1 MREKPRAAIGAGAAA
16 QQCRCEVRE
25 MAASGTGKPAQF
37 TVGSLIPGWQP
48 PAEALPLEAPNWA
61 VSDGVVRQGAP
72 LAGYTAAGVER
83 LHYNNP
89 YGQTMERVW
98 FDGKI
103 VFAIDVGRVEV
114 DVSKVK
120 VAQEYQV
127 VYAVDL
133 DEELKLRAEPE
144 LVPDQLNIYDSV
156 PGMAK
161 YSPLWQFN
169 YVIVPRG
176 YAPNTLR
183 SERDCL
189 ASGYEIRRSNV
200 VEN

>member
-1 MREKPRAAIGAGAAA
+1 
-16 QQCRCEVRE
+16 
-25 MAASGTGKPAQF
+25 MAESGTHQPAQF

-48 PAEALPLEAPNWA
+48 PAAPLPLEAPNWA
-61 VSDGVVRQGAP
+61 VVEGEVQQGAP
-72 LAGYTAAGVER
+72 LAGYTGAGVER
-83 LHYNNP
+83 LNYNNP
-89 YGQTMERVW
+89 YGQVMERVW

-103 VFAIDVGRVEV
+103 VYAIDVGDV
-114 DVSKVK
+114 DLDVTRVK

-127 VYAVDL
+127 VYSVDL
-133 DEELKLRAEPE
+133 DENLKLRSQPE
-144 LVPDQLNIYDSV
+144 LVPGQLNIYDSV
-156 PGMAK
+156 PGMAR

-183 SERDCL
+183 SEHDCL
-189 ASGYEIRRSNV
+189 TSGYPIIRSNM

>member
-1 MREKPRAAIGAGAAA
+1 
-16 QQCRCEVRE
+16 
-25 MAASGTGKPAQF
+25 MAESGSGQPAQF

-48 PAEALPLEAPNWA
+48 PAAALPLEAPNWA
-61 VSDGVVRQGAP
+61 VVDGDVQQSAP
-72 LAGYTAAGVER
+72 QAGYTGAGVER
-83 LHYNNP
+83 LRYNNP

-114 DVSKVK
+114 DVTKVK
-120 VAQEYQV
+120 VAQEYQI
-127 VYAVDL
+127 VYGVDL
-133 DEELKLRAEPE
+133 DENLKLRAEPE
-144 LVPDQLNIYDSV
+144 LVPGQLNIYDSV

-183 SERDCL
+183 SEHDCL
-189 ASGYEIRRSNV
+189 TSGYSIVQSTV

>member
-1 MREKPRAAIGAGAAA
+1 
-16 QQCRCEVRE
+16 